1 MKNYEERLNTVIKER
16 RNQNIDISDIT
27 FLYSD
32 FVYRKSDK
40 YNYIYIKR
48 LKPFLKAQ
56 FNKRIKKDS
65 FNKKLFS
72 KILFNNLY
80 MIRQEKEDLIPY
92 GAKPESDLYKYY
104 ASHQYIRRELEHLTV
119 NDIILLSWELVK
131 RFKKSKQH
139 NKRL

>member
-1 MKNYEERLNTVIKER
+1 MKNYEERLNAVIRER
-16 RNQNIDISDIT
+16 RKQNIDIDDIT
-27 FLYSD
+27 FLYGD
-32 FVYRKSDK
+32 FIYRKCDK

-56 FNKRIKKDS
+56 FKKRSKKEL

-80 MIRQEKEDLIPY
+80 IIRQEKEDLVPY

-104 ASHQYIRRELEHLTV
+104 ASHQYIRRELEHLSID
-119 NDIILLSWELVK
+119 DIIFLSWELVK
-131 RFKKSKQH
+131 RFK
-139 NKRL
+139 NV